1 MLFYFKFFLFLTFCS
16 CVVCNKYLDLK
27 FEQVMVGHE
36 EWCDTNTRVN
46 TRIQAVRQEL
56 ENSQKA
62 TVDVDAEV
70 EDINKLYEEK
80 GPGPHLLLIDF
91 EQTTPNAVQY
101 PSNRLGKE
109 VTAWIWKHRITG
121 AEVRRF
127 PTQSGKGFDTGVL
140 SRYLRGLKPT
150 TNKVAY
156 ERAQLILSLNSKKP
170 IVDLT
175 ASSPSKPAL
184 SRGDLLKQWVRCLLC
199 FVLCFVCYSIA
210 L

>member
-1 MLFYFKFFLFLTFCS
+1 MSRYVLIVDVVLFQFLIFLTFHS

-36 EWCDTNTRVN
+36 EWCDTNTCVN

-80 GPGPHLLLIDF
+80 GPGPHLLLIDL

-101 PSNRLGKE
+101 PKLHEINGRIYRSETRLKVLWSSNTK
-109 VTAWIWKHRITG
+109 VT
-121 AEVRRF
+121 VSF
-127 PTQSGKGFDTGVL
+127 NCCSVVL
-140 SRYLRGLKPT
+140 
-150 TNKVAY
+150 AF
-156 ERAQLILSLNSKKP
+156 QLILM
-170 IVDLT
+170 T
-175 ASSPSKPAL
+175 CTFC
-184 SRGDLLKQWVRCLLC
+184 Q
-199 FVLCFVCYSIA
+199 
-210 L
+210 

>member
-1 MLFYFKFFLFLTFCS
+1 VLSATNTWIM
-16 CVVCNKYLDLK
+16 

-62 TVDVDAEV
+62 IVDVDAEV
-70 EDINKLYEEK
+70 DDINMLYEEK
-80 GPGPHLLLIDF
+80 GLGPHLLLIDF
-91 EQTTPNAVQY
+91 VQTTPNAVQY
-101 PSNRLGKE
+101 PSNHLGKE

-127 PTQSGKGFDTGVL
+127 PTQSGKGFNTGVL
-140 SRYLRGLKPT
+140 SRYLQGLKPT
-150 TNKVAY
+150 TNKAAY
-156 ERAQLILSLNSKKP
+156 ECAQLILLLNSKKTV
-170 IVDLT
+170 VDLT

-184 SRGDLLKQWVRCLLC
+184 SRGDLLKQWVLYL
-199 FVLCFVCYSIA
+199 VCFVCCSIA